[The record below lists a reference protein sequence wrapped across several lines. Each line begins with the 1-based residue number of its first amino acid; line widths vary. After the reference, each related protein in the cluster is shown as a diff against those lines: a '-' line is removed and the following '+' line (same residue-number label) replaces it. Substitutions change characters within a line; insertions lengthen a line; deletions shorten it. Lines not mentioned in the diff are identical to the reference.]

1 MSDLRTVLQDQIDA
15 VTNQVHWFAGLE
27 RALQGATAA
36 EAAWV
41 PGEGMNTIWQLVN
54 HMTFWTQYMVNVI
67 TGESNPEGHID
78 NATTL
83 GAPGDATDEAGWAA
97 AMAGLFQIQARL
109 KALLA
114 EADPSQPPAGRKTSI
129 GKLVADINLHNA
141 MHLGQII
148 VIRKLR
154 ATEWEPVNWKG

>member
-15 VTNQVHWFAGLE
+15 VTTQVHWFAGLE

-36 EAAWV
+36 EAAWL
-41 PGEGMNTIWQLVN
+41 PGPGMNTIWQLVN
-54 HMTFWTQYMVNVI
+54 HMTFWTEYMINVI
-67 TGESNPEGHID
+67 TGQPIPEGHID
-78 NATTL
+78 NVITL
-83 GAPGDATDEAGWAA
+83 GAPGDAADEAGWTAA
-97 AMAGLFQIQARL
+97 KDGLLQMQARL
-109 KALLA
+109 KSLLA
-114 EADPSQPPAGRKTSI
+114 ETDPTQPPAGRKTSI

-154 ATEWEPVNWKG
+154 ATEWEPVNWPA